1 MPPVTQSLLIA
12 NVAVF
17 LLQSSTGG
25 SLENWFA
32 LWPPASGLFAP
43 WQIVTYG
50 FLHGGLAHIFF
61 NMLGLYMFGSDI
73 ERLFG
78 SRYFLAYY
86 FACLVSAALCQLVVI
101 SLAGGPPVPTV
112 GASGA
117 LYGLL
122 LAFGIYFPRRMVMLI
137 FPPIPMP
144 ARVFVIVFGG
154 LELLFG
160 VTGTVDGVAH
170 FAHLGGMLGGWLVI
184 QYRRRGFPF
193 GGRR

>member
-1 MPPVTQSLLIA
+1 MPPVTQTLLIA

-17 LLQSSTGG
+17 LLQSAGG
-25 SLENWFA
+25 GELEAWFA
-32 LWPPASGLFAP
+32 LWPLDRGFQI
-43 WQIVTYG
+43 WQLVTYG
-50 FLHGGLAHIFF
+50 FLHAGIGHIFF

-78 SRYFLAYY
+78 SRYFLTYY
-86 FACLVSAALCQLVVI
+86 LACLVAAALTQLVFTV
-101 SLAGGPPVPTV
+101 LVGGPPIPTL

-122 LAFGIYFPRRMVMLI
+122 LAFGMYFPRRMVMLI
-137 FPPIPMP
+137 FPPIPMQ
-144 ARVFVIVFGG
+144 ARTFVILFGA
-154 LELLFG
+154 LELVFG
-160 VTGTVDGVAH
+160 VTGTDAGVAH

-193 GGRR
+193 TRRR

>member
-12 NVAVF
+12 NVVVF
-17 LLQSSTGG
+17 LLQSQTGF
-25 SLENWFA
+25 LLDAWFA
-32 LWPPASGLFAP
+32 LWPPGPNFAP
-43 WQIVTYG
+43 WQLVTYG
-50 FLHGGLAHIFF
+50 FLHGGFAHIFF

-86 FACLVSAALCQLVVI
+86 FACLVSAALCQLVVV
-101 SLAGGPPVPTV
+101 SLTGGPEIPTE

-122 LAFGIYFPRRMVMLI
+122 LAFGMYFPKRTVILI

-144 ARVFVIVFGG
+144 ARIFVFVFGG

-160 VTGTVDGVAH
+160 VTGTASGVAH
-170 FAHLGGMLGGWLVI
+170 FAHLGGMLGGWLMI

-193 GGRR
+193 TRRR

>member
-12 NVAVF
+12 NVVVF
-17 LLQSSTGG
+17 LLQSSTDGV
-25 SLENWFA
+25 LETWFA
-32 LWPPASGLFAP
+32 LWPLSHGFAP
-43 WQIVTYG
+43 WQLVTYG

-86 FACLVSAALCQLVVI
+86 FACLVSAALCQLLFVA
-101 SLAGGPPVPTV
+101 LAGGPPFPTL

-122 LAFGIYFPRRMVMLI
+122 LAFGMYFPRRTVILI

-144 ARVFVIVFGG
+144 ARVFVFVFGG

-160 VTGTVDGVAH
+160 VTGTLSGVAH

-193 GGRR
+193 TRR

>member
-12 NVAVF
+12 NVVVF

-25 SLENWFA
+25 SLETWFA
-32 LWPPASGLFAP
+32 LWPLSHGFAP
-43 WQIVTYG
+43 WQLVTYG
-50 FLHGGLAHIFF
+50 FLHGGWAHIFF

-86 FACLVSAALCQLVVI
+86 FACLVSAALCQLLVVA
-101 SLAGGPPVPTV
+101 LAGGPPFPTL

-122 LAFGIYFPRRMVMLI
+122 LAFGMYFPRRMVMLI
-137 FPPIPMP
+137 FPPIPMQ
-144 ARVFVIVFGG
+144 ARYFVIVFGG

-160 VTGTVDGVAH
+160 VTGTADGVAH

-193 GGRR
+193 TRR

>member
-1 MPPVTQSLLIA
+1 
-12 NVAVF
+12 VF
-17 LLQSSTGG
+17 LLQASTDGM
-25 SLENWFA
+25 LETWFA
-32 LWPPASGLFAP
+32 LWPLGYGFAP
-43 WQIVTYG
+43 WQLVSYG
-50 FLHGGLAHIFF
+50 FLHGGFAHIFF
-61 NMLGLYMFGSDI
+61 NMLGLWMFGSDI

-78 SRYFLAYY
+78 SRYFFAYY
-86 FACLVSAALCQLVVI
+86 FACLVAAALCQLVVT
-101 SLAGGPPVPTV
+101 SLGGGPPVPTV

-122 LAFGIYFPRRMVMLI
+122 LAFGIYFPQRMVVLI

-144 ARVFVIVFGG
+144 ARVFVILFGG

-160 VTGTVDGVAH
+160 VTGTMAGVAH

-193 GGRR
+193 TRL

>member
-17 LLQSSTGG
+17 LLQSSTDGG
-25 SLENWFA
+25 LETWFA
-32 LWPPASGLFAP
+32 LWPLAHGFAP
-43 WQIVTYG
+43 WQVVTYG

-78 SRYFLAYY
+78 SRYFLVYY
-86 FACLVSAALCQLVVI
+86 FACLVSAAICQLVVI
-101 SLAGGPPVPTV
+101 ALGIGPPVPTV

-122 LAFGIYFPRRMVMLI
+122 LAFGMYFPRRMVMLI

-144 ARVFVIVFGG
+144 ARVFVILFGG
-154 LELLFG
+154 LELVFG
-160 VTGTVDGVAH
+160 VTGTVNGVAH

-184 QYRRRGFPF
+184 QYRRSGFPF
-193 GGRR
+193 TRR

>member
-12 NVAVF
+12 NVVVF
-17 LLQSSTGG
+17 LLQLQTGDW
-25 SLENWFA
+25 LERLLA
-32 LWPPASGLFAP
+32 LWPPGAGFAP
-43 WQIVTYG
+43 WQLVTYG
-50 FLHGGLAHIFF
+50 FLHSGLGHIFF
-61 NMLGLYMFGSDI
+61 NMLGLWMFGSDI

-78 SRYFLAYY
+78 SRYFLLYY
-86 FACLVSAALCQLVVI
+86 FACLVSAGLCQLVVV
-101 SLAGGPPVPTV
+101 SMAGGPAYPTL

-122 LAFGIYFPRRMVMLI
+122 LAFGMYFPRRMVMLI

-144 ARVFVIVFGG
+144 ARIFVIVFGG

-160 VTGTVDGVAH
+160 VMGTADGVAH
-170 FAHLGGMLGGWLVI
+170 FAHLGGMLGGWLTI

-193 GGRR
+193 NRR